1 MLRGAPTRCSGREVA
16 RPVARADIWYL
27 QRLFLFLERIISKFQ
42 PSLRH
47 LRARPGSAGRTSHPS
62 GRSCRATQLLA
73 GSPAAPGSLLGPA
86 PPVTPA
92 VPCWPLLAL
101 PVPGAS
107 PAGAPTATRQEWPV
121 HPSSPLGTHTDSICD
136 TSILLGAWRPHPHPG
151 RAGEG
156 SGKLHTE
163 DTRAFSSHPG
173 GGGAVVGEPGPF
185 RPTSGL
191 DREDREGDGVSVW
204 AGSGRNE
211 LRQRARRGGGL
222 PGGSASPHLRPRS
235 GAAVLF
241 LPAGPASGAPTERAW
256 VPRAPS
262 WCPTGEVL
270 PSPLASR
277 RQGCV
282 TPAGT

>member
-47 LRARPGSAGRTSHPS
+47 LRARPGSAGRTSHPG

-173 GGGAVVGEPGPF
+173 GGGGRWSGSLGPSDPPRDWPG
-185 RPTSGL
+185 RTGRGTESRSGQAL
-191 DREDREGDGVSVW
+191 EGMSCGRGQGVEEGCQ
-204 AGSGRNE
+204 A
-211 LRQRARRGGGL
+211 ARRH
-222 PGGSASPHLRPRS
+222 PI
-235 GAAVLF
+235 
-241 LPAGPASGAPTERAW
+241 
-256 VPRAPS
+256 
-262 WCPTGEVL
+262 
-270 PSPLASR
+270 
-277 RQGCV
+277 
-282 TPAGT
+282 